1 MGSTLEAQKKRAPK
15 PKREKFTRD
24 TWSDMPEN
32 PTLPRIYGGSKGYR
46 GKARPEHLIY
56 RAPKDGK
63 PPVVKGPLKVELVEE
78 PLLELN
84 DGGMARKTR
93 VF

>member
-1 MGSTLEAQKKRAPK
+1 MGSTLEAQKKKAPK

-32 PTLPRIYGGSKGYR
+32 PTLPRIYGGSKGYQ
-46 GKARPEHLIY
+46 HLIY

-63 PPVVKGPLKVELVEE
+63 PPIVKGPERGELVEE